1 VGAEF
6 RLAVSLPDDMK
17 GHGVDIALKPRL
29 HWLALHG
36 FVRGAASIVA
46 KRGDPQAR
54 LIADPAVKR
63 DPVAFYEE
71 VRAGGPLVRSRIG
84 YLTADHGISH
94 ELLRSDDFRVLS
106 IGSNLPAP
114 MRWLERRARDD
125 LPHPL
130 RPPSLL
136 AVEPPEHTRYR
147 KTVSSV
153 FTPRAVA
160 ALRDGVEQTAM
171 ALLDQLAREP
181 SVVDIVDR
189 YCAQLPVAII
199 SDILGVPD
207 PDRRHVLE
215 FGELAAPSLD
225 FGLTWA
231 QYRRVHHGIAAFSF
245 WLSEHLRQLRRTPGD
260 NLMSQLIQT
269 AENGS
274 EETYLDE
281 TELQAIAGLVLAAG
295 FETTVN
301 LLGNGIRMLL
311 DAPEHL
317 RTLSER
323 PELWPN
329 AVEEILRLE
338 SPVQLTAR
346 LALTDTEV
354 AGTSIKAG
362 ELVIVYIAA
371 ANRDPAVFTD
381 PHRFD
386 IERANAG
393 KHLAF
398 SGGRHFCLGAA
409 LARAEGEVG
418 LRTFFDRFPDVRSAG
433 AGRRRDTRVLRG
445 WSTLP
450 VALGPARS
458 MAAR

>member
-1 VGAEF
+1 
-6 RLAVSLPDDMK
+6 
-17 GHGVDIALKPRL
+17 VDIALKQRL

-36 FVRGAASIVA
+36 FVRGLSSIGA
-46 KRGDPQAR
+46 RRGDLQAR
-54 LIADPAVKR
+54 LIADPTVKA
-63 DPVAFYEE
+63 DPVPFYEE
-71 VRAGGPLVRSRIG
+71 VRTRGPLARSRIG
-84 YLTADHGISH
+84 YITADHAIGH

-106 IGSNLPAP
+106 IGSSLPVP
-114 MRWLERRARDD
+114 LRWLERRARDD
-125 LPHPL
+125 LLHPL

-136 AVEPPEHTRYR
+136 AVEPPDHTRYR

-153 FTPRAVA
+153 FTTRAVA
-160 ALRDGVEQTAM
+160 ALREGVERSTVT
-171 ALLDQLAREP
+171 LLDELSREP
-181 SVVDIVDR
+181 GVVDIVDR

-207 PDRRHVLE
+207 ADRQRILE

-225 FGLTWA
+225 FGLPWP
-231 QYRRVHHGIAAFSF
+231 QYRQVQRGIEGFNY
-245 WLSEHLRQLRRTPGD
+245 WLAGHLQQLRRNPGED
-260 NLMSQLIQT
+260 LMSQLIQK
-269 AENGS
+269 AESGS
-274 EETYLDE
+274 AETYLDE
-281 TELQAIAGLVLAAG
+281 SELHAVAGLVLAAG

-317 RTLSER
+317 QILSQR

-346 LALTDTEV
+346 LALKDTDV
-354 AGTSIKAG
+354 AGRPVKQG
-362 ELVIVYIAA
+362 ELVVVYVAA
-371 ANRDPAVFTD
+371 ANRDPAVFAD
-381 PHRFD
+381 PNRFD
-386 IERANAG
+386 IERDNAG

-418 LRTFFDRFPDVRSAG
+418 LRAFFDRFPDVRSAG
-433 AGRRRDTRVLRG
+433 AGSRRDTRVLHG

>member
-1 VGAEF
+1 
-6 RLAVSLPDDMK
+6 
-17 GHGVDIALKPRL
+17 VDIALKQRL

-36 FVRGAASIVA
+36 FVRGGASIGA
-46 KRGDPQAR
+46 RRGDLQAR
-54 LIADPAVKR
+54 LIADPTVKA
-63 DPVAFYEE
+63 DPVPFYEE
-71 VRAGGPLVRSRIG
+71 VRARGPLARSRIG
-84 YLTADHGISH
+84 YITADHANGH

-114 MRWLERRARDD
+114 LRWLERRARDE
-125 LPHPL
+125 LLHPL

-136 AVEPPEHTRYR
+136 AVEPPDHTRYR

-153 FTPRAVA
+153 FTTRAVA
-160 ALRDGVEQTAM
+160 ALRDGVEQTAVT
-171 ALLDQLAREP
+171 LLDQLSREP
-181 SVVDIVDR
+181 GVVDIVDR

-207 PDRRHVLE
+207 ADRRRILE

-225 FGLTWA
+225 FGLTWP
-231 QYRRVHHGIAAFSF
+231 QYRRVQHGLAGFNF
-245 WLSEHLRQLRRTPGD
+245 WLAEHLQQLRRNPGD
-260 NLMSQLIQT
+260 DLMSQLIQK
-269 AENGS
+269 AESGS
-274 EETYLDE
+274 KETYLDE
-281 TELQAIAGLVLAAG
+281 SELRAVAGLVLAAG

-311 DAPEHL
+311 DTPEQLH
-317 RTLSER
+317 TLSQR

-346 LALTDTEV
+346 LALNDTEV
-354 AGTSIKAG
+354 AGTSIKQG
-362 ELVIVYIAA
+362 ELVVVYVAA
-371 ANRDPAVFTD
+371 ANRDPAVFAD
-381 PHRFD
+381 PNRFD
-386 IERANAG
+386 IERDNAG

-418 LRTFFDRFPDVRSAG
+418 LRAFFDRFPDVRSAG
-433 AGRRRDTRVLRG
+433 AGSRRDTRVLHG

-458 MAAR
+458 MATPLTERPA